1 MFTSLP
7 RRSWR
12 LVGALAATSGLVT
25 VGVTPE
31 AGASPRAAASSL
43 PTTLTIY
50 SQGDV
55 NVQSLWS
62 KVLEPGFEKAFP
74 GEKIKLVFSV
84 PSSENT
90 IVYDEIAASAAAKR
104 QSSFDLV
111 DGSVPAEAATA
122 NLLTKI
128 NASEIPLINE
138 IDPNNFKPV
147 LNEAVPLRGS
157 QVLLAYNSKVIS
169 HPPTTL
175 SALIAWIKANPGKFT
190 YCNPSDGGSGSGF
203 VQEVLSSFVPP
214 AQNLKMALGYDAPAE
229 GSWDQGFQLL
239 KSLAPDIFNQQ
250 YPNSNTGV
258 LTLLATGAIDMGPV
272 WSDEGTAA
280 LKDGELPGYIKLTGV
295 NPPFYGGPDYMGVP
309 NNISQ
314 GEKSLA
320 FKFINW
326 ALEPA
331 NQAAI
336 AKAIEGTPG
345 IELKY
350 LPASVQKAFAGYNTP
365 ALPWSAKTG
374 SDMNSEWT
382 NRVAD

>member
-1 MFTSLP
+1 MFTTLP
-7 RRSWR
+7 RHRWH
-12 LVGALAATSGLVT
+12 LLGAMAATSALVA

-31 AGASPRAAASSL
+31 ANASPRAQAGSL

-55 NVQSLWS
+55 NVQALWS

-74 GEKIKLVFSV
+74 GERIKLVFSV
-84 PSSENT
+84 PSSQNT
-90 IVYDEIAASAAAKR
+90 IIYDQIAASVKEGR

-122 NLLTKI
+122 NLLTKV
-128 NASEIPLINE
+128 NSSEVPLISE
-138 IDPNNFKPV
+138 IDPDNFKPV
-147 LNEAVPLRGS
+147 FDEAVPLRGS
-157 QVLLAYNSKVIS
+157 QVLLAYNSQVV
-169 HPPTTL
+169 HQPPKTL
-175 SALIAWIKANPGKFT
+175 SALIAWIKQNPGKFT

-203 VQEVLSSFVPP
+203 VQEVLSSFASP
-214 AQNLKMALGYDAPAE
+214 AQNLKMALGYSPPAE
-229 GSWDQGFQLL
+229 ASWDQGFQLL
-239 KSLAPDIFNQQ
+239 KSLAPDIFHQQ

-258 LTLLATGAIDMGPV
+258 LTLLGTGAIDIGPV

-280 LKDGELPGYIKLTGV
+280 LKDGELPSYIKLAGIT
-295 NPPFYGGPDYMGVP
+295 PAFFGGPDYMGVP
-309 NNISQ
+309 NNIPQ
-314 GEKSLA
+314 PYKALA

-336 AKAIEGTPG
+336 ASAIEGTPG

-350 LPASVQKAFAGYNTP
+350 LPASVQKQFAGYNAP

-374 SDMNSEWT
+374 SDMDAEWT